1 MPVRKGYAKLYNN
14 FYMNGKIKQLRA
26 CCPSAVGAFVF
37 AIAYC
42 SDNLTDGRIPA
53 RDMRYVLEVTDE
65 EIEAMSDAGLL
76 EQDGD
81 DYVIHNYM
89 KRNNRR
95 EQVEKKRN
103 RNAEYY
109 RKRKL
114 RQESDSP
121 DEDSD
126 EIQPAESELNRTK
139 PKPKPKPKPK
149 DLSNDKS
156 PYNPPTGG
164 EGDDEPEYRQPSSQP
179 TSEYEQLMSIY
190 PNHNNPDDGLRELK
204 RVLHRKSPHTSFAA
218 LLNGAQILANEN
230 RDPRYVPTVGHW
242 LRSGGWKNKP
252 LPRAQQ
258 RAPDQRLSRAEQ
270 NEQAQMEQ
278 MREYQERYEQAKRQ
292 KNDQRKE
299 LTA

>member
-42 SDNLTDGRIPA
+42 SDNLTDGRIPS

-81 DYVIHNYM
+81 NYVIHNYM

-95 EQVEKKRN
+95 EQVEKKRK

-109 RKRKL
+109 QKRKVS
-114 RQESDSP
+114 QESDNA

-126 EIQPAESELNRTK
+126 DIQPSESELNRT
-139 PKPKPKPKPK
+139 KPKPKPKPK

-156 PYNPPTGG
+156 PYSPPTGG
-164 EGDDEPEYRQPSSQP
+164 GSDDEPEYRQPSSQP
-179 TSEYEQLMSIY
+179 TREYEQLMSIY

-204 RVLHRKSPHTSFAA
+204 RVLHRKSPHISFAA

-230 RDPRYVPTVGHW
+230 RDPQYVPTLGNW
-242 LRSGGWKNKP
+242 LRAGGWKNKP

-258 RAPDQRLSRAEQ
+258 RAPAASRSQQNQDANVALIAKYAQEEDQQS
-270 NEQAQMEQ
+270 
-278 MREYQERYEQAKRQ
+278 
-292 KNDQRKE
+292 RKE
-299 LTA
+299 IPA

>member
-42 SDNLTDGRIPA
+42 SDNLTDGRIPS

-65 EIEAMSDAGLL
+65 EIGAMCDAGLL

-81 DYVIHNYM
+81 DYVIHNYK

-95 EQVEKKRN
+95 EQVEKKRKK
-103 RNAEYY
+103 NAEYY
-109 RKRKL
+109 QKRKVS
-114 RQESDSP
+114 QESDNA

-126 EIQPAESELNRTK
+126 DIQPSESELNRT
-139 PKPKPKPKPK
+139 KPKPKPKPK

-156 PYNPPTGG
+156 PYSPPTGG
-164 EGDDEPEYRQPSSQP
+164 GSDDEPEYRQPSPQP
-179 TSEYEQLMSIY
+179 TREYEQIMSIY
-190 PNHNNPDDGLRELK
+190 PNHDNPDDGLRELK

-230 RDPRYVPTVGHW
+230 RDPQYVPTLGNW
-242 LRSGGWKNKP
+242 LRAGGWKNKP
-252 LPRAQQ
+252 KPRARQPGQTASRSQQ
-258 RAPDQRLSRAEQ
+258 NLEWNAALVKSYAQEEDQQS
-270 NEQAQMEQ
+270 
-278 MREYQERYEQAKRQ
+278 
-292 KNDQRKE
+292 RKE
-299 LTA
+299 IPA

>member
-42 SDNLTDGRIPA
+42 SDNLTDGRIPS

-65 EIEAMSDAGLL
+65 EIGAMCDAGLL

-95 EQVEKKRN
+95 EQVEKKRK
-103 RNAEYY
+103 RNAEDY

-114 RQESDSP
+114 SHNSDRP

-126 EIQPAESELNRTK
+126 DIQPSESELNRTK
-139 PKPKPKPKPK
+139 PKPKPK
-149 DLSNDKS
+149 DLSDDKS
-156 PYNPPTGG
+156 PYSPPAGG
-164 EGDDEPEYRQPSSQP
+164 GSDDEPEYRQPSSQP
-179 TSEYEQLMSIY
+179 TREYEQLMSIY
-190 PNHNNPDDGLRELK
+190 PNHDNPDDGLRELK

-230 RDPRYVPTVGHW
+230 RDPQYVPTLGNW
-242 LRSGGWKNKP
+242 LRAGGWKNKP
-252 LPRAQQ
+252 KPRARHPGQTASRSQQ
-258 RAPDQRLSRAEQ
+258 NLDHNRQVVARALALDQEQ
-270 NEQAQMEQ
+270 ELQQQAG
-278 MREYQERYEQAKRQ
+278 
-292 KNDQRKE
+292 KE
-299 LTA
+299 PTA

>member
-14 FYMNGKIKQLRA
+14 FYMNGKIKQLRS

-81 DYVIHNYM
+81 DYVIHNYTE
-89 KRNNRR
+89 RNNRR
-95 EQVEKKRN
+95 EQVEKKRK

-109 RKRKL
+109 RKRKVS
-114 RQESDSP
+114 QESDSP

-126 EIQPAESELNRTK
+126 DIQPSESELNRT
-139 PKPKPKPKPK
+139 KPKPKPK

-156 PYNPPTGG
+156 PYSPPTGG
-164 EGDDEPEYRQPSSQP
+164 GSDDEPEYRQPSSQP
-179 TSEYEQLMSIY
+179 TREYEQLMSIY

-230 RDPRYVPTVGHW
+230 RDPQYVPTLGNW
-242 LRSGGWKNKP
+242 LRAGGWKNKP
-252 LPRAQQ
+252 RPRAQQ
-258 RAPDQRLSRAEQ
+258 REPASSRSQQ
-270 NEQAQMEQ
+270 NQDANVALIAKYAQE
-278 MREYQERYEQAKRQ
+278 EAAQ
-292 KNDQRKE
+292 KTQQSRKE
-299 LTA
+299 IPA

>member
-1 MPVRKGYAKLYNN
+1 MPARKGYAKLYNN

-95 EQVEKKRN
+95 EQVEKKRK

-109 RKRKL
+109 QKRKVS
-114 RQESDSP
+114 QESDSQ

-126 EIQPAESELNRTK
+126 EIQTAESELNRT
-139 PKPKPKPKPK
+139 KPKPKPKPK

-156 PYNPPTGG
+156 PYSPPRGG
-164 EGDDEPEYRQPSSQP
+164 ESDDEPEYRQPSSQP
-179 TSEYEQLMSIY
+179 TREYEQLMSIY
-190 PNHNNPDDGLRELK
+190 PNHDNPDDGLRELK

-230 RDPRYVPTVGHW
+230 RDPQYVPTLGNW
-242 LRSGGWKNKP
+242 LRAGGWKNKP
-252 LPRAQQ
+252 KPRARQPGQTASRSQQ
-258 RAPDQRLSRAEQ
+258 NLDHNRQVVARALALDQE
-270 NEQAQMEQ
+270 
-278 MREYQERYEQAKRQ
+278 QERQQ
-292 KNDQRKE
+292 QTGKE
-299 LTA
+299 PTA

>member
-1 MPVRKGYAKLYNN
+1 MPVRKGYAKLYND

-42 SDNLTDGRIPA
+42 SDNLTDGRIPT
-53 RDMRYVLEVTDE
+53 RDMRYVLEITDE
-65 EIEAMSDAGLL
+65 EIGAMSDAGLL

-81 DYVIHNYM
+81 DYVIHNYTE
-89 KRNNRR
+89 RNNPRYK
-95 EQVEKKRN
+95 VEKKRKK
-103 RNAEYY
+103 NAEDY

-114 RQESDSP
+114 SKESDNA
-121 DEDSD
+121 DEDSAD
-126 EIQPAESELNRTK
+126 IQPSESELNRT
-139 PKPKPKPKPK
+139 KPKPKPKPK

-156 PYNPPTGG
+156 PYSPPTGG

-179 TSEYEQLMSIY
+179 TREYEQIMSIY

-230 RDPRYVPTVGHW
+230 RDPQYVPTLGNW
-242 LRSGGWKNKP
+242 LRAGGWKNKP

-258 RAPDQRLSRAEQ
+258 RAPAASRSQQNLEWNAALVKSYAQEEDQQS
-270 NEQAQMEQ
+270 
-278 MREYQERYEQAKRQ
+278 
-292 KNDQRKE
+292 RKE
-299 LTA
+299 IAA

>member
-1 MPVRKGYAKLYNN
+1 MPVRKGYAKLYND

-95 EQVEKKRN
+95 EQVEKKRKK
-103 RNAEYY
+103 NAEYY
-109 RKRKL
+109 QKRKVS
-114 RQESDSP
+114 QESDSP

-126 EIQPAESELNRTK
+126 DIQPAESELNRT
-139 PKPKPKPKPK
+139 KPKPKPKPK

-218 LLNGAQILANEN
+218 LLNGAQTLANEN
-230 RDPRYVPTVGHW
+230 RDPRYVPTLGNW
-242 LRSGGWKNKP
+242 LRAGGWKNKP
-252 LPRAQQ
+252 MPRAQQ
-258 RAPDQRLSRAEQ
+258 RAPAQSRSQQNQDANAALIARYAQEETQRS
-270 NEQAQMEQ
+270 
-278 MREYQERYEQAKRQ
+278 
-292 KNDQRKE
+292 RKE
-299 LTA
+299 IPA

>member
-65 EIEAMSDAGLL
+65 EIGAMRDAGLL

-95 EQVEKKRN
+95 EQVEKKRKK
-103 RNAEYY
+103 NAEYY
-109 RKRKL
+109 RKRKVS
-114 RQESDSP
+114 QESDSP

-126 EIQPAESELNRTK
+126 DIQPSESELNRTK
-139 PKPKPKPKPK
+139 PKPKPK
-149 DLSNDKS
+149 DLSDDKS
-156 PYNPPTGG
+156 PQSPPTGG
-164 EGDDEPEYRQPSSQP
+164 GSDDEPEYRQPSSQP
-179 TSEYEQLMSIY
+179 TKQFEQLMSIY
-190 PNHNNPDDGLRELK
+190 PNHNNPDDGLREFK

-230 RDPRYVPTVGHW
+230 RDPQYVPTLGNW
-242 LRSGGWKNKP
+242 LRAGGWKNTP
-252 LPRAQQ
+252 IPRAGHPDRTASRSQQ
-258 RAPDQRLSRAEQ
+258 NLDHNRQVVARALALDQE
-270 NEQAQMEQ
+270 
-278 MREYQERYEQAKRQ
+278 QERQQQAG
-292 KNDQRKE
+292 KE
-299 LTA
+299 PTA